1 MLIRKNLTNDL
12 IYFYAENLINLSKEL
27 INKNFPVKVH
37 FYFQKNMDE
46 LISIAKNIEE
56 SRLNI
61 MKKHGNINNDTG
73 KYEFDKNKIDIINK
87 DIQELF
93 ALEQEVKIYMIPMK
107 WIENLEI
114 STKQFNAIS
123 FMLELEEE
131 G

>member
-27 INKNFPVKVH
+27 INKNLPVKVH

-46 LISIAKNIEE
+46 LISMAKNIEE

-61 MKKHGNINNDTG
+61 MKKYGNINNDTG